1 MSEKVKLYFAAGFAA
16 LGVFAYF
23 LIPIHFGTYY
33 PGVALILALLIAA
46 GLFASSNNGK
56 ALLIFFREAYVEL
69 LKVVWP
75 TRPEVL
81 RSTAII
87 IGLIAVIA
95 IFLWL
100 VDMALL
106 GIVRLLLGGVA

>member
-1 MSEKVKLYFAAGFAA
+1 MSEKVKLYFAAGIAA

-23 LIPIHFGTYY
+23 LIPTRIGLYY
-33 PGVALILALLIAA
+33 PDLGLALGLLMAA
-46 GLFASSNNGK
+46 GLFAYSESGHK
-56 ALLIFFREAYVEL
+56 LLVFFREAYLEL

-95 IFLWL
+95 AFLWL
-100 VDMALL
+100 VDLALL
-106 GIVRLLLGGVA
+106 GVVRLLLGGVA

>member
-1 MSEKVKLYFAAGFAA
+1 MSEKVKLYFAAGLAA

-56 ALLIFFREAYVEL
+56 ALLVFFREAYVEL

-75 TRPEVL
+75 TRPEVV

-100 VDMALL
+100 VDMAL
-106 GIVRLLLGGVA
+106 

>member
-1 MSEKVKLYFAAGFAA
+1 MSEKVKLYFAAVFAA

-23 LIPIHFGTYY
+23 LIPTHYGAYY
-33 PGVALILALLIAA
+33 PSAALILGLVVAA
-46 GLFASSNNGK
+46 GVFAYSAYGK
-56 ALLIFFREAYVEL
+56 SLLVFFREAYVEL

-87 IGLIAVIA
+87 IGLIAIIA
-95 IFLWL
+95 AFLWL
-100 VDMALL
+100 VDLALL
-106 GIVRLLLGGVA
+106 GVVRLLLGGVA

>member
-23 LIPIHFGTYY
+23 LVPIRLGTYY
-33 PGVALILALLIAA
+33 PSAALILALAIAA
-46 GLFASSNNGK
+46 GLFVISNSGK

-87 IGLIAVIA
+87 IGLIIVIA
-95 IFLWL
+95 AFLWL
-100 VDMALL
+100 VDIALL
-106 GIVRLLLGGVA
+106 GVVRLLLGGVA